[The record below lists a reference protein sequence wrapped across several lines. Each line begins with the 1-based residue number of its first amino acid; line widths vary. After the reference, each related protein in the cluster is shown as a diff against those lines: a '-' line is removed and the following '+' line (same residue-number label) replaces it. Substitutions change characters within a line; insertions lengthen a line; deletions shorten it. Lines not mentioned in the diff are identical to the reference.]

1 MEPSD
6 DLRYSCYG
14 KKIYEFD
21 TYPQDNSYNFVE
33 LKLLNPEAEPKITD
47 YNLWND
53 DGDYTKESF
62 RQ

>member
-1 MEPSD
+1 MSW
-6 DLRYSCYG
+6 
-14 KKIYEFD
+14 KKNNKIYEFD

-62 RQ
+62 